1 LEIHMTDIYQ
11 SITDQIVAAL
21 EAGAPPW
28 VCPWQGSDADMA
40 PANLGTRR
48 PYRGVNV
55 LLLNMQAMLRGYG
68 SNRWLTYQQAR
79 GLGAQVRK
87 GETDTSIVFF
97 KMHELGQVGSAPPA
111 ADAERRV
118 VPLLRTFTV
127 FNAAQIDGLPPA
139 LVEPVAEPCSVW
151 DASAA
156 ADRILDDSGARIRHG
171 GARAFY
177 LVSEDLIQLPP
188 HSAFANAGDYYATA
202 LHELTH
208 WTGHPDRCN
217 RLLGRRHGIDAYA
230 FEELIAEMGAAFLT
244 NHCRL
249 PGRLQHASYIAS
261 WLTALRGDK
270 RLIFTAASQAQK
282 AADYL
287 LPKPTEVAAQATA
300 DALAA

>member
-1 LEIHMTDIYQ
+1 MTDIYQ

-21 EAGAPPW
+21 EAGTPPW

-40 PANLGTRR
+40 PANLFTRR

-55 LLLNMQAMLRGYG
+55 LLLNMQTMLRGYS

-79 GLGAQVRK
+79 DLGAQVRK
-87 GETDTSIVFF
+87 GETGTSIVFF
-97 KMHELGQVGSAPPA
+97 KMHELGPAGSAPPPP
-111 ADAERRV
+111 DAERRV

-127 FNAAQIDGLPPA
+127 FNAAQIDGLPAA

-151 DASAA
+151 DASSA

-249 PGRLQHASYIAS
+249 PGKLQHASYIAS
-261 WLTALRGDK
+261 WLAALRNDK
-270 RLIFTAASQAQK
+270 RLIFSAASQAQK

-287 LPKPTEVAAQATA
+287 LPRPTELATAMQATA